1 MSDTVTNNTRVW
13 NGLTIPTAG
22 SYDLDPMHK
31 LVGFVARHMMVA
43 KVRGHFDEAS
53 ATITVG
59 ENPLESSVTATIKTA
74 SITTGAADR
83 DNHLRSPDFLK
94 TEEFPTIEFQSI
106 GGVSEVNGNEF
117 VLPGE
122 LTIRGVT
129 RKVDLKVEFE
139 GAGRNPYG
147 MDIFGFSA
155 STEIDRE
162 EFGLTWNVN
171 LETGGVLVGKKVRIE
186 IEGEAVRQA

>member
-1 MSDTVTNNTRVW
+1 MTDTATNNTRVW

-22 SYDLDPMHK
+22 TYEMDPAHK

-43 KVRGHFDEAS
+43 KVRGHFEEAT

-59 ENPLESSVTATIKTA
+59 ENPLESSVTASIKAA
-74 SITTGAADR
+74 SITTGVADR
-83 DNHLRSPDFLK
+83 DNHLRSDDFLK
-94 TEEFPTIEFQSI
+94 TEEFPTIEFQSL
-106 GGVSEVNGNEF
+106 GGVKEVNGNEF

-122 LTIRGVT
+122 LTVRGVT

-186 IEGEAVRQA
+186 LEGEAVRQA

>member
-13 NGLTIPTAG
+13 NGVTIPTAG
-22 SYDLDPMHK
+22 TYDLDPAHK

-59 ENPLESSVTATIKTA
+59 ENPLESSVTATIKAA

-106 GGVSEVNGNEF
+106 GGVREVNGNEF

-155 STEIDRE
+155 YTEIDRE

-186 IEGEAVRQA
+186 LEGEAVRQA

>member
-22 SYDLDPMHK
+22 SYDLDPAHK
-31 LVGFVARHMMVA
+31 LVGFTARHMMVA

-74 SITTGAADR
+74 SITTGVADR
-83 DNHLRSPDFLK
+83 DTHLRSPDFLK
-94 TEEFPTIEFQSI
+94 TDEFPTIEFQSL
-106 GGVSEVNGNEF
+106 GGVKEVNGNEF

-129 RKVDLKVEFE
+129 RNVDLKVEFE

-155 STEIDRE
+155 HTEIDRE
-162 EFGLTWNVN
+162 DFGLTWNVS

-186 IEGEAVRQA
+186 LEGEAVRQA

>member
-22 SYDLDPMHK
+22 SYDLDPAHK
-31 LVGFVARHMMVA
+31 LVGFTARHMMVA

-74 SITTGAADR
+74 SITTGVADR
-83 DNHLRSPDFLK
+83 DTHLRSPDFLK
-94 TEEFPTIEFQSI
+94 TEEFPTIEFQSL
-106 GGVSEVNGNEF
+106 GGVKEINGNEF

-162 EFGLTWNVN
+162 DFGLTWNVN

-186 IEGEAVRQA
+186 LEGEAVRQA

>member
-22 SYDLDPMHK
+22 SYDLDPAHK
-31 LVGFVARHMMVA
+31 LVGFTARHMMVA

-74 SITTGAADR
+74 SITTGVADR
-83 DNHLRSPDFLK
+83 DTHLRSPDFLK
-94 TEEFPTIEFQSI
+94 TDEFPTIEFQSL
-106 GGVSEVNGNEF
+106 GGVKEVNGNEF

-129 RKVDLKVEFE
+129 RNVDLKVEFE

-155 STEIDRE
+155 HTEVDRE
-162 EFGLTWNVN
+162 DFGLTWNVS

-186 IEGEAVRQA
+186 LEGEAVRQA

>member
-1 MSDTVTNNTRVW
+1 MSDTATNNTRVW
-13 NGLTIPTAG
+13 NGVTIPAPGT
-22 SYDLDPMHK
+22 YELDPAHK

-43 KVRGHFDEAS
+43 KVRGHFDEAA
-53 ATITVG
+53 ATITVA
-59 ENPLESSVTATIKTA
+59 EDPTESSVSATIKTA
-74 SITTGAADR
+74 SITTGVADR
-83 DNHLRSPDFLK
+83 DAHLRSPDFLK
-94 TEEFPTIEFQSI
+94 TEEFPTIEFQSL
-106 GGVSEVNGNEF
+106 GGVTKVNGTEF

-129 RKVDLKVEFE
+129 RKVELKVEFE

-186 IEGEAVRQA
+186 LEGEAVRQA

>member
-22 SYDLDPMHK
+22 SYDLDPAHK
-31 LVGFVARHMMVA
+31 LVGFTARHMMVA

-74 SITTGAADR
+74 SITTGVADR
-83 DNHLRSPDFLK
+83 DTHLRSPDFLK
-94 TEEFPTIEFQSI
+94 TEEFPTIEFQSL
-106 GGVSEVNGNEF
+106 GGVKEVNGNEF

-129 RKVDLKVEFE
+129 RNVDLKVEFE

-155 STEIDRE
+155 HTEIDRE
-162 EFGLTWNVN
+162 DFGLTWNVS

-186 IEGEAVRQA
+186 LEGEAVRQA

>member
-13 NGLTIPTAG
+13 NGVTIPTAG
-22 SYDLDPMHK
+22 TYDLDPAHK
-31 LVGFVARHMMVA
+31 LVGFTARHMMVA

-59 ENPLESSVTATIKTA
+59 ENPLESTVTATIKTA
-74 SITTGAADR
+74 SITTGVADR

-106 GGVSEVNGNEF
+106 GGVKEVNGTEF

-129 RKVDLKVEFE
+129 RRVELKVEFE

-155 STEIDRE
+155 HTEIDRE
-162 EFGLTWNVN
+162 DFGLTWNVN

>member
-13 NGLTIPTAG
+13 NGVTIPAPGT
-22 SYDLDPMHK
+22 YELDPAHK

-53 ATITVG
+53 ATITVA
-59 ENPLESSVTATIKTA
+59 EDPKDSSVTATIKTA
-74 SITTGAADR
+74 SITTGVADR
-83 DNHLRSPDFLK
+83 DAHLRSPDFLK
-94 TEEFPTIEFQSI
+94 TEEFPTIEFQSL
-106 GGVSEVNGNEF
+106 GGVKEINGSEF

-162 EFGLTWNVN
+162 DFGLTWNVN

-186 IEGEAVRQA
+186 LEGEAVRQA

>member
-1 MSDTVTNNTRVW
+1 MSDTATNNTRVW
-13 NGLTIPTAG
+13 NGVTIPAAG
-22 SYDLDPMHK
+22 TYELDPAHK

-53 ATITVG
+53 ATITVA
-59 ENPLESSVTATIKTA
+59 ENPLESTVSATIKTA
-74 SITTGAADR
+74 SITTGQADR
-83 DNHLRSPDFLK
+83 DNHLRSGDFLLID
-94 TEEFPTIEFQSI
+94 EYPTIEFQSL
-106 GGVSEVNGNEF
+106 GGVKEVNGTEF

-129 RKVDLKVEFE
+129 RPVELKVEFD

-155 STEIDRE
+155 HTEIDRE
-162 EFGLTWNVN
+162 DFGLTWNVN

-186 IEGEAVRQA
+186 LEGEAVRQ